1 MSLKVLCPIL
11 SKDIQKLPNQLPKE
25 EEVSLLILAKNGN
38 VTARNKL
45 IETQMR
51 QIVSWCRSYA
61 NNQNSIN
68 ELISDA
74 VLGFDIAIQ
83 RFDMDAGVRFVTYYM
98 QWVRDSINRSIYSNH
113 TIRPPMNIAKT
124 NSKTDEELDKMNG
137 GKRKKGEFVH
147 TGVSFSSPLGDDSK
161 TTYEDTLKSDAST
174 DKEVDDRIIIG
185 KVLKL
190 LNKNS
195 REWYYLK
202 YHYIDGMD
210 LSEIGT
216 IYNVSKQAVSANMKR
231 TIERI
236 KKNIKVH

>member
-1 MSLKVLCPIL
+1 MSPKVLCPIL

-25 EEVSLLILAKNGN
+25 EEVNLLILAKNGN

-45 IETQMR
+45 IETQIK

-124 NSKTDEELDKMNG
+124 NSKTDEELDKMKSN
-137 GKRKKGEFVH
+137 KRKKDEFVH

-161 TTYEDTLKSDAST
+161 ATYEDTLKSDAST
-174 DKEVDDRIIIG
+174 DKEVDNQIIIG